1 MLPFFFSLILFLHH
15 CLEIKQKDILPWPLH
30 IISRRE
36 GTSAIVSELY
46 FFTPHQPFY
55 PLLSFDSFPLCL
67 SSHRLILPPVLK
79 SNPPPFPTPLQYSPP
94 YDCLSSRPIV
104 LSLPLPCSPSL
115 TYYPSP
121 LLLPLVWTPL
131 ITCISLGT

>member
-94 YDCLSSRPIV
+94 MIAFHLDPLS
-104 LSLPLPCSPSL
+104 C
-115 TYYPSP
+115 PSP
-121 LLLPLVWTPL
+121 CLVRPPSPIIPLHSFFRLFGLL
-131 ITCISLGT
+131 